1 MQTKHIITIILCMV
15 GTTFLSAAETIL
27 ISIDGNATP
36 HKISRYIYGK
46 NNSTNDDSTKA
57 TTDSMWTLI
66 NESGIGIL
74 RENSGNNLTKYNFH
88 RRVASHPD
96 WYNRV
101 QCNYII
107 LAEICQT
114 WIYKTVDK
122 RRKKEYNISMVKTT
136 CEQVIS
142 DRKTR
147 SCSSEF
153 FRVLLSVRI
162 ISV

>member
-1 MQTKHIITIILCMV
+1 MKTKRIIATIVIGMV
-15 GTTFLSAAETIL
+15 GTTFLSNAETVV

-74 RENSGNNLTKYNFH
+74 RENSGNNSTKYNFH

-101 QCNYII
+101 HSQNWDY
-107 LAEICQT
+107 EIRTIQ
-114 WIYKTVDK
+114 
-122 RRKKEYNISMVKTT
+122 ENAP
-136 CEQVIS
+136 
-142 DRKTR
+142 
-147 SCSSEF
+147 
-153 FRVLLSVRI
+153 
-162 ISV
+162 